1 MFWFCLICGIIIVLV
16 AALGYCIAPGKMT
29 PEAKVTAEVFYGLNC
44 AHRGLHTKDRKVPE
58 NSLPAFAAARSGGYG
73 IELDVRL
80 SKDEQVVVF
89 HDDDLSRV
97 CGVDRP
103 VGDMTWAELS
113 GLRLFDTAEIIPLFS
128 EVLEAIGDTP
138 VIVEVKSA
146 GAKNEVLCQ
155 KTLELLNTGGYN
167 WCVESF
173 DPRVVAWF
181 RKHAPDALRGQLS
194 CLPRSY
200 DSVSK
205 LTAFFLGNLL
215 TNFIS
220 RPQFISYSDEP
231 HPLTVRLCR
240 SMKPINVI
248 WTVKPSSDIT
258 RCGKD
263 NDVVIFEHYTPP
275 PRFKGEKVDET

>member
-1 MFWFCLICGIIIVLV
+1 VFIAV
-16 AALGYCIAPGKMT
+16 LGYCIAPGKVT
-29 PEAKVTAEVFYGLNC
+29 SEAKKTAKVFYGLNC

-97 CGVDRP
+97 CGIDKQVS
-103 VGDMTWAELS
+103 DMTWAELS
-113 GLRLFDTAEIIPLFS
+113 GLRLFDTAEKIPLFT
-128 EVLEAIGDTP
+128 EALEAIADTP
-138 VIVEVKSA
+138 VIVEIKSA
-146 GAKNEVLCQ
+146 GEKNEILCQ
-155 KTLELLNTGGYN
+155 KTLEFLNTGGHN

-200 DSVSK
+200 DSISK

-220 RPQFISYSDEP
+220 RPHFISYSDEP
-231 HPLTVRLCR
+231 HPFTVRLCR
-240 SMKPINVI
+240 SMKPITVI
-248 WTVKPSSDIT
+248 WTVNPASDIT
-258 RCGKD
+258 RCGKE
-263 NDVVIFEHYTPP
+263 NDVVIFEHYMPP
-275 PRFKGEKVDET
+275 PRFKEEKVAGT

>member
-1 MFWFCLICGIIIVLV
+1 MQIVLISLIIVIV
-16 AALGYCIAPGKMT
+16 FTAALGFCVAPGKVT
-29 PEAKVTAEVFYGLNC
+29 PEAKVTAKVFYRLNC

-58 NSLPAFAAARSGGYG
+58 NSLPAFAAARTGGYG

-89 HDDDLSRV
+89 HDDDLNRV

-113 GLRLFDTAEIIPLFS
+113 VLRLFDTAEKIPLFS
-128 EVLEAIGDTP
+128 EALEAIGDTP
-138 VIVEVKSA
+138 VIVEIKSA
-146 GAKNEVLCQ
+146 GAQNEMLCK
-155 KTLELLNTGGYN
+155 KTLEFLNTGGHN

-181 RKHAPDALRGQLS
+181 AKHAPNALRGQLS
-194 CLPRSY
+194 CLPQSY
-200 DSVSK
+200 DSISK

-248 WTVKPSSDIT
+248 WTVNPASDIT
-258 RCGKD
+258 RCGKE

-275 PRFKGEKVDET
+275 PRFKGEKVGGT

>member
-1 MFWFCLICGIIIVLV
+1 MAIVLISLGIV
-16 AALGYCIAPGKMT
+16 IVFTAALVFCIAPGKMT
-29 PEAKVTAEVFYGLNC
+29 PEAKKTTKVFYGLNC
-44 AHRGLHTKDRKVPE
+44 AHRGLHTKDRKVAE
-58 NSLPAFAAARSGGYG
+58 NSLPAFNAARNGGYG

-113 GLRLFDTAEIIPLFS
+113 GLRLFDTAERIPLFT
-128 EVLEAIGDTP
+128 EALEIIADTP
-138 VIVEVKSA
+138 VIVEIKSS
-146 GAKNEVLCQ
+146 GANNEILCQ
-155 KTLELLNTGGYN
+155 KTLQFLNAGGHN

-173 DPRVVAWF
+173 DPRAVAWF

-205 LTAFFLGNLL
+205 LTAFALGNLL

-220 RPQFISYSDEP
+220 RPHFISCSDES

-240 SMKPINVI
+240 AMKPINVV
-248 WTVKPSSDIT
+248 WTVSPASDIA
-258 RCGKD
+258 RCGKE
-263 NDVVIFEHYTPP
+263 NDVVIFEHYTPL
-275 PRFKGEKVDET
+275 PRFKGEKVGEI